1 MQQIL
6 AIIRLAVA
14 LVILIVGA
22 LLVLLACLWPWRV
35 QKCRPAAWVT
45 VWLARG
51 FCRLFNVRV
60 HCAEPTQLRQHQG
73 LIFPNHLSY
82 LDIIVLLSITPVRF
96 LSMAAVRNYPLIGW
110 IAHAIGTVFVVR
122 EDENSRQQA
131 RQAIVQSLAEEPDP
145 PLVLFPEGK
154 IGKGDRLLPFRH
166 GAFEIAV
173 EHGIAFLPCV
183 LRYTPLEITAWHD
196 GHLLAPVWALAK
208 FPGPLR
214 VEVKPLTVVQ
224 PEPVDDPVQ
233 LVAMTEQRMAA
244 ALGAT
249 QS

>member
-6 AIIRLAVA
+6 GILRLAVA
-14 LVILIVGA
+14 LVVLIVGA

-51 FCRLFNVRV
+51 FCRLFNLRV
-60 HCAEPTQLRQHQG
+60 HCAEPAKLRQHRG

-96 LSMAAVRNYPLIGW
+96 LSMAAVRDYPLIGW

-131 RQAIVQSLAEEPDP
+131 RTAIVQSLASEPEP

-154 IGKGDRLLPFRH
+154 IGQGAELLPFRH
-166 GAFEIAV
+166 GAFEIAI
-173 EHGIAFLPCV
+173 EHGIAFLPCG
-183 LRYTPLEITAWHD
+183 LRYTPLRIAAWHN
-196 GHLLAPVWALAK
+196 GHLLTPLWQLAQ
-208 FPGPLR
+208 FPGPLQ
-214 VEVKPLTVVQ
+214 VEVLPLTGMK
-224 PEPVDDPVQ
+224 PPVNADPGQ
-233 LVAMTEQRMAA
+233 MAEAIRQAMAQ
-244 ALGAT
+244 ALHLR
-249 QS
+249 